1 MILES
6 FQKRFKPQKQ
16 IKEHML
22 KRGRPNIRE
31 MIQTNLINLL
41 SNSQTPLTTSS
52 LTRLISKEVN
62 KTISWNTV
70 QKYLN
75 ELIQTEKVQAIEL
88 PHSKI
93 ENRTGLTVYVL
104 RK

>member
-1 MILES
+1 M
-6 FQKRFKPQKQ
+6 
-16 IKEHML
+16 M
-22 KRGRPNIRE
+22 KRGRPNVRE
-31 MIQTNLINLL
+31 TIQANLITLL
-41 SNSQTPLTTSS
+41 NSSQTPLTTSS
-52 LTRLISKEVN
+52 LTRFISKEVN
-62 KTISWNTV
+62 KTVSWNTV
-70 QKYLN
+70 QKYLD